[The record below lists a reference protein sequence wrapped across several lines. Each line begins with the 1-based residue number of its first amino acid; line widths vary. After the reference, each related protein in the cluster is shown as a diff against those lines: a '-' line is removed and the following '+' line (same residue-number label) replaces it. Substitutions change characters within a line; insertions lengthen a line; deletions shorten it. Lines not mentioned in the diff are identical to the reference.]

1 MSQLRC
7 ENLVKYFGPRK
18 VLDGVEIEVREGEI
32 VGLLGRNGAGKTTTF
47 HCLVGLLSP
56 DEGRVFLDGEDITLL
71 PTHERAHK
79 GLTYLPQEH
88 SVFQKATALEN
99 LEMILEH
106 YEKDRKRRRETAL
119 AILKQMGLEHL
130 RSAEASTLSGGEKR
144 RLEIARALT
153 LRPRFLLLDE
163 PFSGID
169 PITIGELQEII
180 TALKEKGIGIV
191 ITDHNVVDVFAI
203 ANRAYIIHEGKVIA
217 EGTPEELAENE
228 EAREKFL
235 GEDFRFA
242 R

>member
-1 MSQLRC
+1 MIQLRC
-7 ENLVKYFGPRK
+7 EKLVKYFGPRK
-18 VLDGVEIEVREGEI
+18 VLDGVEIEVREGEV

-56 DEGRVFLDGEDITLL
+56 DDGKVFLNGQDITLL
-71 PTHERAHK
+71 PTHERARK

-106 YEKDRKRRRETAL
+106 YEKDRDKRREIAL
-119 AILKQMGLEHL
+119 AILKQMGLENL

-153 LRPRFLLLDE
+153 LRPKFLLLDE

-180 TALKEKGIGIV
+180 TALKKKGIGIV

-203 ANRAYIIHEGKVIA
+203 ADRAYIIHEGKVIA

-235 GEDFRFA
+235 GQDFRYPG
-242 R
+242 